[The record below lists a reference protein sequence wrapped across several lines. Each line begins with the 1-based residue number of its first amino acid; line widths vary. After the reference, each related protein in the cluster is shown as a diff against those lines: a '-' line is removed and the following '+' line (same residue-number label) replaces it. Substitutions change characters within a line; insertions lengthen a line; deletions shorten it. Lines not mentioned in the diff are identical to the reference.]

1 MSAKQILLDFFD
13 PSLSGHRLK
22 SAEEPESSGRY
33 LPMVHGKG
41 QDAFPML
48 TAQKLE
54 ANPISGTGT
63 AEWDGVSMIVERFTE
78 SGGSIGIST
87 HKLLSM
93 GVALFTANNNIEHRK
108 DGQINV
114 QTLRVAVPLKEY
126 ATLCGYD
133 VVPHL
138 RDGMTNAEAEEEKKR
153 AKNAL
158 DNARKKIKK
167 DIDTLTRITLEWT
180 EKGKGAK
187 GDFYTFHLLG
197 GGGVKNGMIYFEF
210 IQTMGEYLLKLP
222 LTQYPVALLGIDER
236 NPNAYRIGFKMAE
249 HANMH
254 NNLIRGTASRLK
266 VKTLLD
272 YTSLPSIEDIRAQKR
287 SWQDRIKEPLEC
299 ILESLTMEYGLLLD
313 WRYSGPNGV
322 ELTDEEATF
331 ESYEDWADTLVEFT
345 LKNPVDHTAALEAR
359 AEKQEKIRRRA
370 SKKKAS
376 GTGAKT
382 EKTRDR

>member
-1 MSAKQILLDFFD
+1 MSAKQITFSF
-13 PSLSGHRLK
+13 SGSPFTGLPIQLVEGTEGG
-22 SAEEPESSGRY
+22 SQY

-63 AEWDGVSMIVERFTE
+63 AEWDGVRMIVEKFTE
-78 SGGSIGIST
+78 SGGPIGIST
-87 HKLLSM
+87 HKLLST

-114 QTLRVAVPLKEY
+114 HTSRVAIPLKEY
-126 ATLCGYD
+126 ATLNGYK
-133 VVPHL
+133 VVPQLHE
-138 RDGMTNAEAEEEKKR
+138 GMTEEEAEEEKKR

-187 GDFYTFHLLG
+187 GDFYKFHILG
-197 GGGVKNGMIYFEF
+197 GGGIKNGMIYFEF
-210 IQTMGEYLLKLP
+210 IQTMAEYLMGLP
-222 LTQYPVALLGIDER
+222 LTQYPVALLRIDER
-236 NPNAYRIGFKMAE
+236 SPNAYRIGLKMVL
-249 HANMH
+249 HYNMH
-254 NNLIRGTASRLK
+254 NNQIRGTATRLK

-272 YTSLPSIEDIRAQKR
+272 GTDLPNIEDIRAQKR
-287 SWQDRIKEPLEC
+287 SWENRIKEPLENN
-299 ILESLTMEYGLLLD
+299 LESLTHEYGLLLD
-313 WRYSGPNGV
+313 WRYSGPNGK

-331 ESYEDWADTLVEFT
+331 VRYEDWADTLVEFT
-345 LKNPVDHTAALEAR
+345 LKNPVDHTPALEAR

-382 EKTRDR
+382 EKMRDR